1 MFKNTPFFKLIDTID
16 TDSALPHTY
25 IFLPPVTTSSVIEST
40 ATYLYTSFTHH
51 THNCTHCSPNLVVK
65 NTNNGPIKKSDLC
78 KTFAYKSHFWSR
90 PHSLSPTLPLS
101 LSDSR
106 DFAICSI
113 KIFTESGSLTNR
125 SVQTFMKLNAKL
137 RARKIL

>member
-1 MFKNTPFFKLIDTID
+1 MILTVPYRTLIYFYLPLPHLVL
-16 TDSALPHTY
+16 SKVLPHTS
-25 IFLPPVTTSSVIEST
+25 IPPLPTTHTTVHT
-40 ATYLYTSFTHH
+40 ALLTS
-51 THNCTHCSPNLVVK
+51 NLVVK

-90 PHSLSPTLPLS
+90 PHSLSPTPPLS
-101 LSDSR
+101 LSGSR

-113 KIFTESGSLTNR
+113 KIFTESGSLTKR

-137 RARKIL
+137 RARKILWQTNWIPF